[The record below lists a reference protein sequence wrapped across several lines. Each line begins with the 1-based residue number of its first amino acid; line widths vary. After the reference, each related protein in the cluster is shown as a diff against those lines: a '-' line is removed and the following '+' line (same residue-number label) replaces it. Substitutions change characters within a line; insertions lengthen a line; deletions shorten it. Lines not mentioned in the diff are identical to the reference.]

1 MKRTHLF
8 VLFALAGFAGPAFAD
23 FGSLFMAI
31 LPSLF
36 AGAASGLIGSLFG
49 GGNKP
54 SDQQAAPTPP
64 PVEAPTPMPAPD
76 DAAVQEA
83 KRRSVFAQMQRSGR
97 ASTILTGDNGTGD
110 RMGA

>member
-1 MKRTHLF
+1 MKRIHLF

-23 FGSLFMAI
+23 IGSLFMAF

-36 AGAASGLIGSLFG
+36 GGAASGLLGALFG
-49 GGNKP
+49 GGGDK
-54 SDQQAAPTPP
+54 QQEQAPP
-64 PVEAPTPMPAPD
+64 PPQVEAPTPMPTPD

-83 KRRSVFAQMQRSGR
+83 KRRSVLAQVQRQGR
-97 ASTILTGDNGTGD
+97 ASTILTADSGSSD